1 MGKRIEYRKGD
12 ILNQD
17 TQCIYLEEIAVDK
30 GSARKALCQCG
41 KCGMNFIA
49 TIKKVKQGQCCQKC
63 GREKAKN
70 ALIRYHDG
78 DILNDRG
85 SILIQRIDGKK
96 GIIRC
101 GECGCEYTGSYRSI
115 AENNSSCD
123 NCAKKRS
130 SDMRKRYKEGDTIEV
145 DGITFSFEKELPRFL
160 DAQGRLRRRRIF
172 SYYTQ
177 NGDYRR
183 IEARLSS
190 VCNGEVSG
198 KNYSI
203 GARKITKALDELKVS
218 YVKEYS
224 FKDLMGYNSTTLL
237 RFDFMVPYHNIKIL
251 IEFDGAQHYKPVK
264 YFGGIEKF
272 IMLQKNDALK
282 NQYVSSHDNLFLI
295 RINYKQ
301 VPEISAEYIRR
312 LLEEKGV
319 NING

>member
-17 TQCIYLEEIAVDK
+17 TQCVYLEEIAVVK
-30 GSARKALCQCG
+30 GHPRKAICRCG
-41 KCGMNFIA
+41 KCGIDFIA
-49 TIKKVKQGQCCQKC
+49 AIKKVKQGQCCRKC
-63 GREKAKN
+63 GREKAKK
-70 ALIRYHDG
+70 ASIKYHDG
-78 DILNDRG
+78 DILNNKG
-85 SILIQRIDGKK
+85 SVLIHRIDGKK
-96 GIIRC
+96 GIICC
-101 GECGCEYTGSYRSI
+101 GECHCEYIGSYRSV

-123 NCAKKRS
+123 ECAKKRS
-130 SDMRKRYKEGDTIEV
+130 ADMRRKYKEGDTIEV
-145 DGITFSFEKELPRFL
+145 DGIIFSFEKELPRFL
-160 DAQGRLRRRRIF
+160 DAQGRLRRRGIF

-177 NGDYRR
+177 NGDYRQ

-190 VCNGEVSG
+190 ICNGEVSG

-203 GARKITKALDELKVS
+203 GARKITKALDELKIP
-218 YVKEYS
+218 YIKEYS
-224 FKDLMGYNSTTLL
+224 FKDLTGYDSTALL

-264 YFGGIEKF
+264 YFGGIKKF
-272 IMLQKNDALK
+272 MTLQKNDILK
-282 NQYVSSHDNLFLI
+282 NQYVASHDDLFLI

-301 VPEISAEYIRR
+301 VSKISAEYIQR